1 MSEVDLTTCDR
12 EPIHIPGAIQP
23 HGVLFAC
30 RATDLVVA
38 QVSTNVVDHLGTP
51 ADAILGRPLSSLFR
65 AADAEVLTRAAQEPV
80 LRVVNPLRL
89 TTLAGAGFEAVLHRP
104 PAGELVVVE
113 LEPLGAS
120 VPSARS
126 PGPIFDPGLR
136 QAIVRLSSSGDLESL
151 VRSAA
156 TEVRRITGFDR
167 VMIYRFD
174 AQWNGQV
181 VAEAKRD
188 DLDSFLGQHYPASDI
203 PAQAR
208 RLYEL
213 NWLRLIADVGYAPS
227 PILDP
232 QRGAPLDLSFAVL
245 RSVSPIHI
253 QYLKNMGVT
262 ASMSVS
268 LLREGK
274 LAGLIACHHYS
285 GPHVVSY
292 SMRET
297 AEYLAQALS
306 WHVAVL
312 ETAENA
318 ERTKR
323 ARELEAQI
331 VQRLAIAPDLLEGLA
346 GAPLLEL
353 ASATGA
359 AVVLAEG
366 TRRLGTAPDA
376 TQLTKLVDFLKHR
389 EGDVY
394 RTDHL
399 SADLPEAERWDDVA
413 AGVLAVTISRELGE
427 YLLWFRAS
435 SDRVID
441 WGGNPHQAKLT
452 GGEGEPE
459 RLSPRGSFALW
470 REVIKGR
477 SLPWQPWEV
486 DAASAVR
493 AVLLAGVRKRA
504 AELRVL
510 NQRLV
515 DADTAKDNFI
525 ATVSH
530 ELRTPLNAMSG
541 WVQLLRSGQV
551 APERMQHALDVVH
564 RNAVA
569 QGQLIEDLLDV
580 SRMTTGKLTLEIE
593 TVDLPSLVQ
602 KTLESTVLAV
612 DAKGLRLTSSI
623 DTDAPPVL
631 GDPGRLRQ
639 IVANLLNNAVK
650 FAKKGGSIHVALQR
664 VGSDLQLA
672 VVDDGQGI
680 APAFLPHIFEVFRQ
694 QDPGMNRR
702 SQGLGLGLAIARKLV
717 ELHGGRIS
725 VQSEGEGLGA
735 TFRVTFPTATRAPAA
750 PASRASDDPF
760 ELRPELVGLRV
771 LVVED
776 DLDSRELIEHILT
789 QCGAAVAVAVDVAEA
804 LALLD
809 ATPTFDVIVSDIGLP
824 GVDGLEFIR
833 RVRARSKEAGGAT
846 PAIALTAYTRAADRT
861 QTLRAGFESHV
872 PKPVE
877 AGELVA
883 TILAVVRRR

>member
-30 RATDLVVA
+30 RATDLTVE
-38 QVSTNVVDHLGTP
+38 QVSANVVDHLKVP
-51 ADAILGRPLSSLFR
+51 VEAVLGRPLPALFGADD
-65 AADAEVLTRAAQEPV
+65 AAALAEASQAPV
-80 LRVVNPLRL
+80 LRMVCPLRV
-89 TTLAGAGFEAVLHRP
+89 TTASGAVFDAVLHRP
-104 PAGELVVVE
+104 PSSDLIVVE
-113 LEPLGAS
+113 LEPAPATG
-120 VPSARS
+120 ARS
-126 PGPIFDPGLR
+126 PGPIFDPRLR
-136 QAIVRLSSSGDLESL
+136 QAILGLATAGDLESL
-151 VRSAA
+151 VRIAA
-156 TEVRRITGFDR
+156 HEVRAITGFDR
-167 VMIYRFD
+167 VMVYRFD

-213 NWLRLIADVGYAPS
+213 NWLRLIADVGYTPS
-227 PILDP
+227 PLVDP
-232 QRGAPLDLSFAVL
+232 QRGPPLDLSFAVL

-268 LLREGK
+268 LLRDGK
-274 LAGLIACHHYS
+274 LSGLIACHHYS

-306 WHVAVL
+306 WHVGVL
-312 ETAENA
+312 EMAANA
-318 ERTKR
+318 ERTRR

-331 VQRLAIAPDLLEGLA
+331 VQRMALTPDLLEGLA
-346 GAPLLEL
+346 GAPLVEL
-353 ASATGA
+353 ASASGA

-366 TRRLGTAPDA
+366 TRRLGNAPDSA
-376 TQLTKLVDFLKHR
+376 RLAKLVDFLGKR

-394 RTDHL
+394 CTDHL
-399 SADLPEAERWDDVA
+399 AADLPDAEAWEEVA

-427 YLLWFRAS
+427 YLLWFRPS
-435 SDRVID
+435 SERVID

-452 GGEGEPE
+452 GGDGTPD

-477 SLPWQPWEV
+477 SKPWQPWEI
-486 DAASAVR
+486 DAAASVR
-493 AVLLAGVRKRA
+493 AVLLAGVRRRA
-504 AELRVL
+504 AELGVL

-541 WVQLLRSGQV
+541 WVQLLRGGQV

-602 KTLESTVLAV
+602 ATLESTALAV
-612 DAKGLRLTSSI
+612 DAKGLRLTSAI
-623 DTDAPPVL
+623 DPEATPML

-650 FAKKGGSIHVALQR
+650 FSKKGGAIHVALQR
-664 VGSDLQLA
+664 VGSDLQLS

-680 APAFLPHIFEVFRQ
+680 SAAFLPHIFEVFRQ

-725 VQSEGEGLGA
+725 VHSEGEGKGA
-735 TFRVTFPTATRAPAA
+735 TFRVTFPTASNRPPVPAD
-750 PASRASDDPF
+750 PATSEPPF
-760 ELRPELVGLRV
+760 ELPRELVGLRI

-776 DLDSRELIEHILT
+776 DPDARELLEHILAK
-789 QCGAAVAVAVDVAEA
+789 CGAVVVVAVDVAEA
-804 LALLD
+804 MAFLD
-809 ATPTFDVIVSDIGLP
+809 AAPSFDLIVSDIGLP
-824 GVDGLEFIR
+824 GVDGLEFMR
-833 RVRARSKEAGGAT
+833 RVRARPREAGGAI

-877 AGELVA
+877 AAELVA
-883 TILAVVRRR
+883 TIVSVVRRR